1 MAGVKGQRSGG
12 HNRKT
17 REQLEKAGT
26 FRKDRHG
33 DLETPTAPPGVP
45 QPPKPLDGEALDEWN
60 RMIARLTETGALSV
74 VDDALLFQYCRLFA
88 ETEGIYVAQQE
99 TAESIRILQ
108 ENFDRS
114 PGEKLSFEDLLEA
127 AREIGKLRKLE
138 AGYITKVRQG
148 RMALRQLL
156 VEFGL
161 TPAARGRVKLP
172 EKKKPDADAFTA
184 FQKSK
189 PGLVAVK

>member
-12 HNRKT
+12 HNKKT
-17 REQLEKAGT
+17 RAQLEKAGT
-26 FRKDRHG
+26 FRKDRHEHLPST
-33 DLETPTAPPGVP
+33 DAPLGIP
-45 QPPKPLDGEALDEWN
+45 QPPKPLDGDALEEWN
-60 RMIARLTETGALSV
+60 RMIARLQETGALTI
-74 VDDALLFQYCRLFA
+74 VDDAVLYQYCRLFA

-99 TAESIRILQ
+99 TAETVRILQ
-108 ENFDRS
+108 ENFDRQDGS
-114 PGEKLSFEDLLEA
+114 KLSFEDLMDA
-127 AREIGKLRKLE
+127 AREVTKLRKLE
-138 AGYITKVRQG
+138 ASYITQVRQG

-172 EKKKPDADAFTA
+172 EKKQPDADPFTA